1 MAGLLLLVIVIIYS
15 LCAVIFESL
24 RKPFVILLLIPVG
37 FIGLFLTFA
46 IGKFTFD
53 QGGFASMVMM
63 CGIVV
68 NAGIYIVNE
77 YNIIRRAKPGAGG
90 AATYVKAYNRKII
103 PTLLTI
109 VSTVLGLIPFLFDG
123 TDTVFWFA
131 FAVGVMGSML
141 LSILALVIYF
151 PVFFPFGRES

>member
-1 MAGLLLLVIVIIYS
+1 
-15 LCAVIFESL
+15 
-24 RKPFVILLLIPVG
+24 VILLLIPVG

-53 QGGFASMVMM
+53 QGGFAAMVMM

-68 NAGIYIVNE
+68 NAGIYIVHE
-77 YNIIRRAKPGAGG
+77 YNVIRRVRGG
-90 AATYVKAYNRKII
+90 AAPAAVYVRAYNRKII

-123 TDTVFWFA
+123 TDNVFWFA

-141 LSILALVIYF
+141 FSILALVIWL
-151 PVFFPFGRES
+151 PVFFPFESKHRRSGDPYPVVT

>member
-1 MAGLLLLVIVIIYS
+1 M
-15 LCAVIFESL
+15 
-24 RKPFVILLLIPVG
+24 IPVG

-53 QGGFASMVMM
+53 QGGFAAMIMM

-77 YNIIRRAKPGAGG
+77 YNIIRHRNPLAD
-90 AATYVKAYNRKII
+90 ATEVYVKAYNRKII

-123 TDTVFWFA
+123 TDNVFWFA

-141 LSILALVIYF
+141 FSVLALVVYL
-151 PVFFPFGRES
+151 PVFFPLNRDKT